1 MENFLFTINVVAPV
15 FLLVALGYFLKKI
28 DVVDTKF
35 VVITSKFVFNV
46 SLPALVF
53 IKISTIPVQ
62 DVLRVGEII
71 FVCVGILVIYGISWV
86 VAYRVSDKGEDRGVF
101 IQGSY
106 RSNFAIVGLAIISNM
121 YNSDAVGHAS
131 LLLAFAMILFNIF
144 AVIALT
150 IPLQKEE
157 SFDTGKTLAEIIKN
171 PLILAIIIAVPF
183 SYWQIEIDETL
194 FKTGNY
200 LAVVALP
207 LALIG
212 IGSTLSPANIFI
224 ATGKAHL
231 ASLLKIVV
239 FPLLTTT
246 AAILVGYRGETLAI
260 LFILFGTPTAIVS
273 FIMANAMGGNTK
285 LAGNIVAITTMGS
298 VFTIALGLFILKI
311 NNFI

>member
-1 MENFLFTINVVAPV
+1 MENFLFTIKVVAPV
-15 FLLVALGYFLKKI
+15 FFLVALGYLLKKVNI
-28 DVVDTKF
+28 VDSKF
-35 VVITSKFVFNV
+35 VDITSKFVFNV

-53 IKISTIPVQ
+53 IKISEIPVQ
-62 DVLRVGEII
+62 DVLRGGEIL
-71 FVCVGILVIYGISWV
+71 FVCLGILVIFGISWFI
-86 VAYRVSDKGEDRGVF
+86 AYRVSDKGEDRGVF

-106 RSNFAIVGLAIISNM
+106 RSNFAIVGLAIIGNM

-131 LLLAFAMILFNIF
+131 LLLAFAMPIWNIL

-150 IPLQKEE
+150 IPLQKER
-157 SFDTGKTLAEIIKN
+157 SINTGEMLFEIIRN
-171 PLILAIIIAVPF
+171 PLLLAVIAALPF

-194 FKTGNY
+194 FKTANY

-212 IGSTLSPANIFI
+212 IGATLTPASIFT

-239 FPLLTTT
+239 FPLLVTSV
-246 AAILVGYRGETLAI
+246 AILVGYRGETLGI

-285 LAGNIVAITTMGS
+285 LAGNIIAITTLGS
-298 VFTIALGLFILKI
+298 VFTIAFGLFVLKI
-311 NNFI
+311 YNFI

>member
-1 MENFLFTINVVAPV
+1 MENFLFTIKVVAPV
-15 FLLVALGYFLKKI
+15 FFLVALGYFLKRI
-28 DVVDTKF
+28 NVVDTKF
-35 VVITSKFVFNV
+35 VDITSKFVFNV

-86 VAYRVSDKGEDRGVF
+86 VAYRVSDRGEDRGVF

-106 RSNFAIVGLAIISNM
+106 RSNFAIVGLAIIGNM
-121 YNSDAVGHAS
+121 YNSDVLGHAS
-131 LLLAFAMILFNIF
+131 LLLAFAMPLYNIF

-150 IPLQKEE
+150 IPLQKDK
-157 SFDTGKTLAEIIKN
+157 SFHMGKTLIEIIKN
-171 PLILAIIIAVPF
+171 PLILAIIIAIPF

-212 IGSTLSPANIFI
+212 IGSTLSPANIFT

-231 ASLLKIVV
+231 ASLLKIVL
-239 FPLLTTT
+239 FPLLITT
-246 AAILVGYRGETLAI
+246 AAILIGYRGETLAI

-285 LAGNIVAITTMGS
+285 LAGNIVAITTLGS
-298 VFTIALGLFILKI
+298 VFTIALGLFVLKI
-311 NNFI
+311 YNFI